1 MKIEKL
7 TENKIRIIL
16 KQEDLKDKEM
26 DLHTIMTKTAESQ
39 GLFLE
44 ILKQAQKEVGFTTD
58 GCRLLIEAY
67 SSPDDI
73 FVFTI
78 TKFSDRSP
86 DDNSSS
92 HSLTKKLKV
101 KRKHV
106 DINARISIYR
116 FEDFEAFCGFC
127 HFLKA
132 NPHISLRGLI
142 GCSRLYHYQ
151 DAYYLALSEIKVDH
165 KCLDQFYTSLSEF
178 GKLASHSEDFECK
191 LTEHGEIVIKK
202 KALST
207 GIKYFSN
214 F

>member
-16 KQEDLKDKEM
+16 KQEDLKDKDV

-78 TKFSDRSP
+78 TKFADRLAEDTSVG
-86 DDNSSS
+86 
-92 HSLTKKLKV
+92 HSLSKKLKV

-106 DINARISIYR
+106 DIKAPISIYR

-151 DAYYLALSEIKVDH
+151 EAYYLSLSNIKVEH
-165 KCLDQFYTSLSEF
+165 KCLDQFYTCLSEF
-178 GKLASHSEDFECK
+178 GKLVSHSGDFECK

-202 KALST
+202 NAIST
-207 GIKYFSN
+207 GLKYFSN